1 MNERILLPARLKI
14 RAGIGT
20 SLQDHGRL
28 GWRHAAV
35 PRAGALDPYYLA
47 AANMLV
53 GNCPFDASLATMAV
67 QAVDF
72 MAHNFAALEL
82 GYGWTEITPL
92 DTPMVLGIAGGNID
106 FILHQ
111 DDRLRKLVGWQSVM
125 LQAGSKLRLRRLGGE
140 NCYVALRG
148 GFAVPETLGSRS
160 DYGLA
165 RLGMSLLPDDP
176 VFDELED
183 EIILPVH
190 AVEHPDAESDM
201 PKFSLFQA
209 GLPWAYRPGPIR
221 VLLGPHYTWFTPE
234 SRARFFEMTWQKS
247 LSSNRMGVRL
257 MPFGQTIKYDTSEL
271 LTRLPS
277 HKGEILS
284 QGVIE
289 GNIQLPSDG
298 KPIILVNDAQTTG
311 GYPIFATVI
320 SADLPRLAHMSTDEE
335 IRFIP
340 ITLGEAIA
348 AKCERDQEFAN
359 WCQNLLPIKDSVD
372 LEESCETIDL
382 LALYAENL
390 ISGAVAGTACYDQ
403 MK

>member
-1 MNERILLPARLKI
+1 MNERILLPPRLKV

-20 SLQDHGRL
+20 TLQDHGRL

-53 GNCPFDASLATMAV
+53 GNYPFDASLASSAERV
-67 QAVDF
+67 VDF
-72 MAHNFAALEL
+72 MSHNYAALEL
-82 GYGWTEITPL
+82 GYGWTELAPL

-125 LQAGSKLRLRRLGGE
+125 LHAGQKLRLRRLGGE

-165 RLGMSLLPDDP
+165 RLGMSLLPDESDP
-176 VFDELED
+176 CAMED
-183 EIILPVH
+183 EIILPVNPI
-190 AVEHPDAESDM
+190 AHPDTASDL

-209 GLPWAYRPGPIR
+209 GLNWAYRPGPIR
-221 VLLGPHYTWFTPE
+221 VLLGPHYNWFTPE
-234 SRARFFEMTWQKS
+234 SRARFFDMTWQKS
-247 LSSNRMGVRL
+247 SSSNRMGVRL
-257 MPFGQTIKYDTSEL
+257 VPFGQTVKYDTSEL
-271 LTRLPS
+271 LARLPS
-277 HKGEILS
+277 QKGEILS

-335 IRFIP
+335 MRFTP

-348 AKCERDQEFAN
+348 AKAERDQEFAA
-359 WCQNLLPIKDSVD
+359 WCQNLLPIEDSVD
-372 LEESCETIDL
+372 LEESCEIIDL
-382 LALYAENL
+382 NALYAENL
-390 ISGAVAGTACYDQ
+390 ISGAVADTACCGQ
-403 MK
+403 TK

>member
-1 MNERILLPARLKI
+1 MNERHLLPSRLKV
-14 RAGIGT
+14 RVGMGT
-20 SLQDHGRL
+20 TLQDHGRL

-47 AANMLV
+47 AANLLV
-53 GNCPFDASLATMAV
+53 GNCPFDSLLESSAERV
-67 QAVDF
+67 VDF
-72 MAHNFAALEL
+72 MSYNFAALEL
-82 GYGWTEITPL
+82 GYGWTELAPV
-92 DTPMVLGIAGGNID
+92 DTPMVLGIAGGHID

-125 LQAGSKLRLRRLGGE
+125 LQPGEKLRLRRLGGE

-165 RLGMSLLPDDP
+165 HLGMGLLPDEAAP
-176 VFDELED
+176 CVMVD
-183 EIILPVH
+183 EIILPVNSVIPPDFASD
-190 AVEHPDAESDM
+190 AV
-201 PKFSLFQA
+201 KFSLFQA
-209 GLPWAYRPGPIR
+209 GQPWAYRPGPIR
-221 VLLGPHYTWFTPE
+221 VLLGPHYNWFTPE
-234 SRARFFEMTWQKS
+234 SRARFFDRAWQKS
-247 LSSNRMGVRL
+247 SSSNRMGMRL
-257 MPFGQTIKYDTSEL
+257 MPFGHAKYDTSEL

-320 SADLPRLAHMSTDEE
+320 SADLPRLSHMFSDEE
-335 IRFIP
+335 IRFTP
-340 ITLGEAIA
+340 VTLVEAIA
-348 AKCERDQEFAN
+348 AKSELDREFAA
-359 WCQNLLPIKDSVD
+359 WCQNLQPIEDCVD
-372 LEESCETIDL
+372 LQESSETIDL
-382 LALYAENL
+382 HALYAENL
-390 ISGAVAGTACYDQ
+390 ISGAVG
-403 MK
+403 